1 MCVLKATTQSNRLFY
16 GYLRK
21 FFLFQK
27 DAFCVIVHAGIIWLI
42 FSFYHDLFLFIMFLY
57 VPFIYYLNIWK
68 DVLFFQLNKKF
79 VNKKGLVVE
88 TSLDSIY
95 ILPYYFSLVHV
106 IYNFYLTKINLSIY
120 FRSISQSIFW

>member
-1 MCVLKATTQSNRLFY
+1 
-16 GYLRK
+16 
-21 FFLFQK
+21 
-27 DAFCVIVHAGIIWLI
+27 
-42 FSFYHDLFLFIMFLY
+42 MFLY

-95 ILPYYFSLVHV
+95 IFPYYFSLVHV

-120 FRSISQSIFW
+120 FHSIS